1 MMSNLLT
8 SFGTQDSSDEEDDLK
23 PAASTSSKTG
33 PFQLVRRVNQPREDI
48 PLTLQRW
55 IPNGLTMITNEM
67 QHLAKFCDDTI
78 VIMNE
83 LLIKSNV
90 SPLKDITLTVEA
102 VNEPI
107 TTVTAL
113 DDYLVLKASQ
123 IKMCLFLFSLSP
135 LFMIEEHLDTR
146 VIHHYLLKYNRR

>member
-1 MMSNLLT
+1 
-8 SFGTQDSSDEEDDLK
+8 
-23 PAASTSSKTG
+23 
-33 PFQLVRRVNQPREDI
+33 
-48 PLTLQRW
+48 
-55 IPNGLTMITNEM
+55 MITNEM

-123 IKMCLFLFSLSP
+123 IKM
-135 LFMIEEHLDTR
+135 
-146 VIHHYLLKYNRR
+146 